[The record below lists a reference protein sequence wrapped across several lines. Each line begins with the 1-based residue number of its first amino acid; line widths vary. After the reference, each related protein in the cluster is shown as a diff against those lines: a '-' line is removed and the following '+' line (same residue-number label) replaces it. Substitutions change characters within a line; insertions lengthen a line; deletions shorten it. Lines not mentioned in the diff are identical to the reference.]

1 MLSSPGP
8 SLLYVKGKVFTW
20 QWKPRYFK
28 LGTANPSA
36 LCMLGY
42 RTQEDA
48 ERHDIEQYEDRYFV
62 TGVYDVPER
71 NGMRQHRFDITAES
85 VGARP
90 DIMVSLAATSE
101 HDKRAWVDAV
111 AAHPRGGR
119 RNLSDHRRASEF
131 QRTALVWP
139 PRPPGPNTSA
149 ESSTLAGA
157 LDGGAPAPPPA
168 EAATTATAA
177 AAAAAQDQQ
186 ARAATEAKL
195 VRMMMEEDESVDDQQ
210 AKRMVEDLL
219 QGIFQQEPGMQLQ
232 EAWRIL
238 EQAAEERAAQLAA
251 APSPSPSPRPRPDED
266 ASRAGGSPDTPAQPN
281 GAPAPLRV
289 PAPQNPK
296 YAEKKFAYKAK
307 DKAVAKWAKQAGSSA
322 RKVELAGCTKITDAC
337 ILQIARSCPWLA
349 NLDVGSC
356 RGVTDDSIVE
366 IARSCPALAAIELSY
381 GPEVTDVGIA
391 EIARCCPALTYI
403 GLSGCPGR
411 RRHGGFT
418 TVTPAGVAEFKSKL
432 PNCNVHFWPLSGFER
447 YNLYDP
453 K

>member
-1 MLSSPGP
+1 MSASVEQRSPGP

-71 NGMRQHRFDITAES
+71 NGMRQHRFDIMAES
-85 VGARP
+85 VGAPP
-90 DIMVSLAATSE
+90 DIMMSLAATSE
-101 HDKRAWVDAV
+101 HDKRVWVDAI
-111 AAHPRGGR
+111 AAHPCGGR
-119 RNLSDHRRASEF
+119 HNLSNHRRAAEF
-131 QRTALVWP
+131 ERTALVWP
-139 PRPPGPNTSA
+139 PRSPGPNTSA
-149 ESSTLAGA
+149 GSSALAGA
-157 LDGGAPAPPPA
+157 LDGGAPAPPLA
-168 EAATTATAA
+168 EAAPTAA
-177 AAAAAQDQQ
+177 AAAAAATQDQQ

-195 VRMMMEEDESVDDQQ
+195 VRMMMEEDESVDEQQ

-219 QGIFQQEPGMQLQ
+219 QGIFQQKPDMQQQ

-238 EQAAEERAAQLAA
+238 EQAAVERAAELAA

-266 ASRAGGSPDTPAQPN
+266 ASRAGGSPVV
-281 GAPAPLRV
+281 PLQV

-296 YAEKKFAYKAK
+296 YAEKKFARKAK
-307 DKAVAKWAKQAGSSA
+307 DKAVAKWAKQASSSA
-322 RKVELAGCTKITDAC
+322 RKVDLLGYTKITDAC
-337 ILQIARSCPWLA
+337 ILQIARFCPWLA
-349 NLDVGSC
+349 SLDLGFC
-356 RGVTDDSIVE
+356 KGVTDDSIVE

-447 YNLYDP
+447 YHLYDP